1 MRANVTP
8 AGVALVAYLALYAA
22 WQLTHFG
29 PADQQALLSN
39 VFFLPVD
46 AAAVVMAARASRQ
59 VRSSPRT
66 CRAWRLFAL
75 AAAAQFL
82 GDLTYT
88 IYELAGA
95 SPYPSLADGFYL
107 AFYPLVLA
115 GLLALP
121 MASTVGAGERVR
133 LWIDLAVVSL
143 GGAAVVCYVVLGPTA
158 LADNGNLLQ
167 SVFTVAYPVGDVVLL
182 VGLSALLLRG
192 GSLTTRR
199 PLMIFSAALSM
210 FLVADLIYGYQ
221 VLHSGYV
228 DGSPV
233 DALWLAAIACF
244 AVAGSTQRPLR
255 EKEGVVRAHAR
266 TSWLPYAAVAAGFG
280 LQLYSDRHDRL
291 FPGLLMTIV
300 ALTLALLVSLR
311 QFLGQRDL
319 LGAQERLSYQA
330 LHDGLTGLPNRR
342 LLIDR
347 VTQALARRERNGS
360 QVAVFLL
367 DVDDFKD
374 VNDTLGHAAGD
385 DLLVQLAGRLDQAA
399 RGAETVARLG
409 GDEFCMVVDGHLD
422 ESELAA
428 LATRMLAC
436 FAEPFPIAGKP
447 RRVTGSLGIV
457 LAGAEAAPTP
467 AKLLRDADT
476 AMYQAKAD
484 GKGRYGFFDTEM
496 HRQLVRRF
504 ELGQALER
512 ALNTCRIRVHYQ
524 PIVRTSDGL
533 VLAVEALC
541 RWTDD
546 RFGPVSPEEFIPLA
560 AQAGV
565 IVPLGREVL
574 TQAVA
579 HLAAVRA
586 ADPRALP
593 LGVFVNASP
602 YELDDPGYAAFIAAT
617 LAEHGLTT
625 ADLAVELTERVFID
639 EQDEATATI
648 GELNSR
654 GVRLVLDDFGTGY
667 SALASLERFPLY
679 ALKMDSLFMSAITT
693 PDDNAPIIGA
703 VVALGRALGLLVIG
717 EGVETETQLAYLR
730 ALGCEAVQGYLLGR
744 PQPAAASVQSR
755 NAA

>member
-1 MRANVTP
+1 
-8 AGVALVAYLALYAA
+8 
-22 WQLTHFG
+22 
-29 PADQQALLSN
+29 
-39 VFFLPVD
+39 
-46 AAAVVMAARASRQ
+46 
-59 VRSSPRT
+59 
-66 CRAWRLFAL
+66 
-75 AAAAQFL
+75 
-82 GDLTYT
+82 
-88 IYELAGA
+88 
-95 SPYPSLADGFYL
+95 
-107 AFYPLVLA
+107 
-115 GLLALP
+115 
-121 MASTVGAGERVR
+121 
-133 LWIDLAVVSL
+133 
-143 GGAAVVCYVVLGPTA
+143 
-158 LADNGNLLQ
+158 
-167 SVFTVAYPVGDVVLL
+167 
-182 VGLSALLLRG
+182 
-192 GSLTTRR
+192 
-199 PLMIFSAALSM
+199 
-210 FLVADLIYGYQ
+210 
-221 VLHSGYV
+221 
-228 DGSPV
+228 
-233 DALWLAAIACF
+233 
-244 AVAGSTQRPLR
+244 
-255 EKEGVVRAHAR
+255 
-266 TSWLPYAAVAAGFG
+266 
-280 LQLYSDRHDRL
+280 
-291 FPGLLMTIV
+291 
-300 ALTLALLVSLR
+300 
-311 QFLGQRDL
+311 
-319 LGAQERLSYQA
+319 
-330 LHDGLTGLPNRR
+330 
-342 LLIDR
+342 
-347 VTQALARRERNGS
+347 
-360 QVAVFLL
+360 
-367 DVDDFKD
+367 
-374 VNDTLGHAAGD
+374 
-385 DLLVQLAGRLDQAA
+385 
-399 RGAETVARLG
+399 
-409 GDEFCMVVDGHLD
+409 MVVDGHLD

-512 ALNTCRIRVHYQ
+512 ALNTGRIRVHFQ

-533 VLAVEALC
+533 VLAAEALC

-546 RFGPVSPEEFIPLA
+546 RFGPVSPDEFIPLA
-560 AQAGV
+560 AQADV

-574 TQAVA
+574 TQAVT

-602 YELDDPGYAAFIAAT
+602 YELDEPGYAAFIAAT

-648 GELNSR
+648 GDLNAR

-667 SALASLERFPLY
+667 SALASLERFPLA

-730 ALGCEAVQGYLLGR
+730 ALGCDAVQGYLLGR
-744 PQPAAASVQSR
+744 PQPAAGLLSGQSESSEEPARTEGRRVPQRSRRLCVRPRGTAGAARRTAGGGRTCRRRCRRRALRSTRSCNSKPAWSGMCSRAPRTASSASAYR
-755 NAA
+755 CSP